1 MYSSRVNKQSLNE
14 QNRMIQHE
22 IEIKK
27 KRLELAKQELK
38 EKEIKAQ
45 LLKEKEFKARLMEKR
60 KMDDLDFNFGNI
72 SLGSD
77 DEPSVK
83 KPYFNPPIRG
93 SLVPLRESAFEP
105 SINPNFQPTRNFA
118 FQQYDTPLPIV
129 NPNLTSRAPIPNY
142 NNPLVES
149 KTMFSQIF
157 KFLPALKNVLTPGN
171 ANRPRSVKLFIQ
183 SFFQLFLK
191 FVLYLMKSLTSFQGL
206 LSATLVIWVLYQ
218 IPGINNILTC
228 FYHLFFWC
236 LRLLARLNN
245 TSASVVNTFQNIVD
259 HYIFMVVNIPNL
271 NANTHYYADLAINAT
286 TNATIA
292 LQESAI
298 EMVNNTIV
306 ELKTQATEFVSDKA
320 DLIVASVAA
329 SIATN
334 NIRFDAMEVR
344 AQETNNNLQQMIQL
358 LQESNENARY
368 LTNKVDR
375 LTNQVEELTYG
386 TYQID
391 NDILNR
397 DNLIMNYLELN
408 QNANYAMIEKI
419 DRAMLAQNNAELVL
433 NRLLQQV
440 ENIEDIQQS
449 DKALNVFNNMVELLG
464 PNNIPNIFKAMN
476 KLIYN
481 KQPSNLLKNGGTRR
495 GARGGT
501 RGGRKGGAH
510 NRQHGFSKKTKKH
523 TKKIRR
529 KNIKRS
535 ANRRAKN

>member
-1 MYSSRVNKQSLNE
+1 MYSSRGNNQSLNE
-14 QNRMIQHE
+14 QKRMIQQE

-27 KRLELAKQELK
+27 KRLDLAKQELK

-45 LLKEKEFKARLMEKR
+45 LLKEKEIKEKLLREKR
-60 KMDDLDFNFGNI
+60 KMEMDDLDFNFGNI
-72 SLGSD
+72 SLGSED
-77 DEPSVK
+77 APSVK
-83 KPYFNPPIRG
+83 KPYFNPPIRA
-93 SLVPLRESAFEP
+93 SLAPLRETAFQP
-105 SINPNFQPTRNFA
+105 FVNPNFQPTRNFA

-129 NPNLTSRAPIPNY
+129 NPNLMSMAPTPNY
-142 NNPLVES
+142 NNPIVES
-149 KTMFSQIF
+149 KTMCSQIF
-157 KFLPALKNVLTPGN
+157 KFLPALKNVLTPRN
-171 ANRPRSVKLFIQ
+171 ANRRSVKLFIQ

-191 FVLYLMKSLTSFQGL
+191 FVLYLMKSLTSLQGL

-218 IPGINNILTC
+218 IPGINNILIC

-236 LRLLARLNN
+236 LRLLAKLNN

-259 HYIFMVVNIPNL
+259 NYIFMVVNLPNL
-271 NANTHYYADLAINAT
+271 NANTHYYADLAMNAT

-344 AQETNNNLQQMIQL
+344 AQETNNNLQKMIQL

-368 LTNKVDR
+368 LTNKVDL
-375 LTNQVEELTYG
+375 LTNQVQELTYG

-408 QNANYAMIEKI
+408 QNANYEMIEKI
-419 DRAMLAQNNAELVL
+419 DRAMLAQNNAEIVL
-433 NRLLQQV
+433 KRLLQQV
-440 ENIEDIQQS
+440 ENIEDLHQS
-449 DKALNVFNNMVELLG
+449 DKELNVFNNMVELLG
-464 PNNIPNIFKAMN
+464 PNNIPNIVKAMN

-481 KQPSNLLKNGGTRR
+481 KQPSNLLKNGGRT
-495 GARGGT
+495 RGGT
-501 RGGRKGGAH
+501 REGQKGGQKGGSRTH
-510 NRQHGFSKKTKKH
+510 RRSKKNKKKTKR
-523 TKKIRR
+523 IQR

-535 ANRRAKN
+535 ARK

>member
-1 MYSSRVNKQSLNE
+1 MYSSRGINPSLNE
-14 QNRMIQHE
+14 QNRMIQQE

-27 KRLELAKQELK
+27 KRLDLAKQELK

-83 KPYFNPPIRG
+83 KPYFTPPIRG
-93 SLVPLRESAFEP
+93 SLVPLRETAFQP
-105 SINPNFQPTRNFA
+105 FVNPNFQPTRNFA

-129 NPNLTSRAPIPNY
+129 NPNLTSRALIPNY
-142 NNPLVES
+142 NNPIVES

-171 ANRPRSVKLFIQ
+171 ANGPRSVKLFIQ
-183 SFFQLFLK
+183 TFFQLFLK
-191 FVLYLMKSLTSFQGL
+191 FILYLMKSLTSLQGL
-206 LSATLVIWVLYQ
+206 ISATLMIWVLYQ
-218 IPGINNILTC
+218 IPGINQILTC

-408 QNANYAMIEKI
+408 QNANYEMIEKI

-440 ENIEDIQQS
+440 ENIEDLHKS
-449 DKALNVFNNMVELLG
+449 DRALKLFNNMVDILG
-464 PNNIPNIFKAMN
+464 PGNLPSIMKAMN

-481 KQPSNLLKNGGTRR
+481 QPSNLLKNGGTRR
-495 GARGGT
+495 GRRGGRRGGT
-501 RGGRKGGAH
+501 H
-510 NRQHGFSKKTKKH
+510 NRKHRVSKKNNKT